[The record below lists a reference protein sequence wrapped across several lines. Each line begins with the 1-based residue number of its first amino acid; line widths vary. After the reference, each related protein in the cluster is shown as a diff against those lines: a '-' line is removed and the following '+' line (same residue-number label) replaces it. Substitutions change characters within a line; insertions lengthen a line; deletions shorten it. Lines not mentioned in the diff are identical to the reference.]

1 MLLCGCAS
9 RGGFIREVIPREA
22 AMEDKLDQ
30 SISSVRNGNIMSRSK
45 RELLERNKSATIL

>member
-45 RELLERNKSATIL
+45 RELLERNKSVTI